1 MNLDQITSLTFF
13 SIVFAL
19 TTFEKRRLNTLVTPF
34 IVTAWP
40 FAIISVLVNYILIY
54 IGFKPFTMRAQL
66 FVLCNLMIL
75 WIIGQLF
82 SHFYKTEKT
91 INQNSGRLDNLIME
105 YSDYEWLVIIISWIV
120 IGVILKKVI
129 SLFNQF
135 GGFAFLGDPRFE
147 DKMTHGFA
155 AHMGEVA
162 KVCFIL
168 LGIFFRFSKRKVL
181 SFLTL
186 VGLFIALAAMQ
197 VKYHL
202 LWVVIMLFIYKIN
215 EIPPSKQWKA
225 LLWTG
230 IIVLFIMN
238 LFWVLL
244 TIAWKTFSFTSEGV
258 WKFLLEHTML
268 YITSSPINLD
278 EWLNY
283 PAIKPDSTMLSVFY
297 NIKNVIIGNPLR
309 SDPGQDVSIGF
320 LPISNIT
327 FSNTGTAYGVF
338 YLIGG
343 WMFTLF
349 MTVLLSVI
357 YYWVFF
363 QNRRQPN
370 IYLTFINIFCM
381 TLATL
386 TFFVQYLTLLSL
398 YEFIFIY
405 LIMIT
410 IFRVLNYLKLE
421 NRSWQN
427 NNTNNYFVSE
437 HF

>member
-1 MNLDQITSLTFF
+1 
-13 SIVFAL
+13 
-19 TTFEKRRLNTLVTPF
+19 
-34 IVTAWP
+34 
-40 FAIISVLVNYILIY
+40 
-54 IGFKPFTMRAQL
+54 
-66 FVLCNLMIL
+66 
-75 WIIGQLF
+75 
-82 SHFYKTEKT
+82 
-91 INQNSGRLDNLIME
+91 
-105 YSDYEWLVIIISWIV
+105 
-120 IGVILKKVI
+120 
-129 SLFNQF
+129 
-135 GGFAFLGDPRFE
+135 
-147 DKMTHGFA
+147 
-155 AHMGEVA
+155 
-162 KVCFIL
+162 
-168 LGIFFRFSKRKVL
+168 
-181 SFLTL
+181 
-186 VGLFIALAAMQ
+186 MQ

-202 LWVVIMLFIYKIN
+202 LWVVIMLFIYKIL
-215 EIPPSKQWKA
+215 ELPPSKQWKA
-225 LLWTG
+225 LIWTG

-244 TIAWKTFSFTSEGV
+244 TIAWKTFSFSAKGV
-258 WKFLLEHTML
+258 WEFLLEHTML

-338 YLIGG
+338 YIIGG

-386 TFFVQYLTLLSL
+386 TFFAQYLTFLSL

-405 LIMIT
+405 SIIAT
-410 IFRVLNYLKLE
+410 ILRALCYLKLE
-421 NRSWQN
+421 DRNFQNPISNKYIIPERS
-427 NNTNNYFVSE
+427 
-437 HF
+437 